1 MTEACGESAQTGQGL
16 LSRLVRWEVLW
27 LGVAAV
33 VFVCAAYL
41 TAPNMFGGSDFLQV
55 HVFYKEYMAEA
66 LRAGRLPLWNP
77 HVNLGRPFH
86 ADVDSAI
93 FYPPHCLY
101 LVFEVRTAWTILA
114 VTHVWLALV
123 GMTRLLRHLG
133 VERRLALGLAL
144 AFMASAPMVEPFPNG
159 LVHYAAGL
167 CYLPWVML
175 LSLRLQ
181 DAPSW
186 TTACKLALLVG
197 LQYLGGHAQVSW
209 FTTAGAALVLVGR
222 GLGRPLG
229 ARATLLDLARLA
241 GCCGWGFALAA
252 VQILPMLEL
261 AGQGNRHVS
270 LAFTDSFR
278 MAWYG
283 WCSLLEAP
291 GPTFPLEPFETNLF
305 CGAFILLGGLCGL
318 TQVRNRNVRGLL
330 LLALAATLAGAGN
343 VTPFFRLA
351 HAWVPGFSSF
361 RLHSRALVLT
371 IFALV
376 AAAGIFLSQSQ
387 ARLGARVRLWAIGA
401 LVLAATLAVELR
413 VVPVP
418 FAPSPGQVVT
428 RLIFV
433 AGAGALLLLL
443 LGGGNGQWSRVRS
456 VAVIALALL
465 AAGDLSL
472 SIARIKPIR
481 SHPFNDVAEHAIDSL
496 LRENGLYDG
505 SGVPP
510 RVSFPM
516 TLMRPN
522 AGMRFGFSTFA
533 GYLSLTLDRTFAF
546 MYGMRGLQ
554 EPFANTFPASNIYD
568 AGPFP
573 YNSMNLVLG
582 FDPARGQAAL
592 ARTSDPRAYL
602 AFDAQVVPN
611 WRNALTKMWRG
622 HDFHRVVLLEQPP
635 PRPIGP
641 EPGPAGAASARIR
654 RFEPERVE
662 VEVSSPAPALL
673 VLGEAWYPGWTAK
686 VNGQPAPCLPG
697 NVWMRVVPVPAGPS
711 TVELAYSC
719 TYLLAGAA
727 LSGVALA
734 TLVAVSLWTR
744 RRRAKPAA

>member
-1 MTEACGESAQTGQGL
+1 M
-16 LSRLVRWEVLW
+16 RWEVLW
-27 LGVAAV
+27 LGGAAV
-33 VFVCAAYL
+33 FLVCAAFL

-93 FYPPHCLY
+93 FYPPHWLY
-101 LVFEVRTAWTILA
+101 LVFEVRAAWSILA
-114 VTHVWLALV
+114 VAHVWLALV
-123 GMTRLLRHLG
+123 GVTRLLRHLG
-133 VERRLALGLAL
+133 VEWRLAIGLGL
-144 AFMASAPMVEPFPNG
+144 AFMASAPMVEPFQNG

-167 CYLPWVML
+167 CYLPWVL
-175 LSLRLQ
+175 LLALRLQ
-181 DAPSW
+181 DAPDW
-186 TTACKLALLVG
+186 TTTCKLALLVG

-209 FTTAGAALVLVGR
+209 LTVGGAALVLVGR
-222 GLGRPLG
+222 GLGRPFG
-229 ARATLLDLARLA
+229 TRATLLDLARLA

-291 GPTFPLEPFETNLF
+291 GPRFPLEPFETNLF

-343 VTPFFRLA
+343 VTPFFRWA
-351 HAWVPGFSSF
+351 HAWVPGFASF

-371 IFALV
+371 IFAL
-376 AAAGIFLSQSQ
+376 AAATGIFVSQSQ
-387 ARLGARVRLWAIGA
+387 ARLGERVRLWAIGA
-401 LVLAATLAVELR
+401 AVLAATFAVELH

-418 FAPSPGQVVT
+418 FSPSPGQVVA
-428 RLIFV
+428 RLFFV
-433 AGAGALLLLL
+433 AGAGALLHFLLSRR
-443 LGGGNGQWSRVRS
+443 NGPWSRVRG
-456 VAVIALALL
+456 VAVIALALI
-465 AAGDLSL
+465 AAGDLAL

-481 SHPFNDVAEHAIDSL
+481 SHPFHDVAERAIDKL
-496 LRENGLYDG
+496 LRDNAFYDG

-516 TLMRPN
+516 NLMRPN

-546 MYGMRGLQ
+546 MYSMRGLQ

-582 FDPARGQAAL
+582 FDPARGQAAMT
-592 ARTSDPRAYL
+592 RRPDPRAYL

-611 WRNALTKMWRG
+611 WRNALAKMEQG
-622 HDFHRVVLLEQPP
+622 HDFRRVVLLEQSP
-635 PRPIGP
+635 PRPVGP
-641 EPGPAGAASARIR
+641 EPASAGSASARIR

-686 VNGQPAPCLPG
+686 VNGQSAPCLPG

-719 TYLLAGAA
+719 TYLPAGAA

-734 TLVAVSLWTR
+734 ALVVLSLWSKR
-744 RRRAKPAA
+744 RRPKADL